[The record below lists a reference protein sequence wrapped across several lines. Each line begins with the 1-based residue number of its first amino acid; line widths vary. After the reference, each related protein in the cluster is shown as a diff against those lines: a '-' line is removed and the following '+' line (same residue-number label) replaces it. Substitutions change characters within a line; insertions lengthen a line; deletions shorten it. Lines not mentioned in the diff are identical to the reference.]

1 VPIEITPTGQRFRKA
16 LVYMGQACPLK
27 SRFTGHGSEERF
39 TPRTH
44 NKKLRS
50 RSRVEQGAAVA
61 PGGTRPDL
69 GALIQV
75 QRGDQDAAAFGI
87 PDARLDSRFPA
98 WPYRMSPVA
107 SVVYVQLREVLYRTK
122 PELSNN
128 ALCAPPGSQET
139 RGRTRSDLRPSW
151 KSQEQSISLSPNPS
165 N

>member
-1 VPIEITPTGQRFRKA
+1 
-16 LVYMGQACPLK
+16 LK
-27 SRFTGHGSEERF
+27 SLSKWHGSGEGF

-50 RSRVEQGAAVA
+50 RSHVEQGAAVA

-69 GALIQV
+69 GARIQV

-122 PELSNN
+122 PELLNN
-128 ALCAPPGSQET
+128 ALCAPPGSPKTLE
-139 RGRTRSDLRPSW
+139 RTRSDLRFFS
-151 KSQEQSISLSPNPS
+151 SFRLMIFRT
-165 N
+165 